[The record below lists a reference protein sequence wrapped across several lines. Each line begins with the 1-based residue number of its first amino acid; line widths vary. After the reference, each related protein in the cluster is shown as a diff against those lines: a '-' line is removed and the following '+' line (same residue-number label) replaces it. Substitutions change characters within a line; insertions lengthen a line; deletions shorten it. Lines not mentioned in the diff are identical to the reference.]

1 MPSEIAARVKS
12 DTIAAMKAK
21 EKERLGVLRQLGA
34 ALKQVEVDKREELDD
49 DGALKVIQSYAKKVK
64 DTLAAA
70 QNADRAEMAA
80 EAEAEL
86 VIVQEYLPAEM
97 DDDALAALVVD
108 AVAET
113 GAAGPQD
120 MGNVMKAVMPKV
132 AGRADG
138 GRVSA
143 MVKSKLLGR

>member
-143 MVKSKLLGR
+143 MVKAKLLGR

>member
-1 MPSEIAARVKS
+1 MPSEIVARLKQ

-21 EKERLGVLRQLGA
+21 DKVLLGVLRQLQA
-34 ALKQVEVDKREELDD
+34 AVKQVEVDQRIELDD
-49 DGALKVIQSYAKKVK
+49 EGALKIIQSYAKKVR
-64 DTLAAA
+64 DTLDAA
-70 QNADRAEMAA
+70 QKAGRAEMQA

-86 VIVQEYLPAEM
+86 AVVKAYLPAEL
-97 DDDALAALVVD
+97 DDDALATLVD
-108 AVAET
+108 QAVAEV

-120 MGNVMKAVMPKV
+120 MGAVMKAVMPKV

-143 MVKSKLLGR
+143 MVKKRLVG

>member
-1 MPSEIAARVKS
+1 MPSVIVARLKQ

-21 EKERLGVLRQLGA
+21 DKVLLGVLRQLQA
-34 ALKQVEVDKREELDD
+34 AVKQVEVDQRIELDD
-49 DGALKVIQSYAKKVK
+49 EGALKVIQSYAKKVR
-64 DTLAAA
+64 DTVDAA
-70 QNADRAEMAA
+70 QKAGRAEMRA

-86 VIVQEYLPAEM
+86 AVVKAYLPAELS
-97 DDDALAALVVD
+97 DDALVALVD
-108 AVAET
+108 EAVAEV

-120 MGNVMKAVMPKV
+120 MGAVMKAVMPRV

-143 MVKSKLLGR
+143 MVKKRLVG